1 MTKSYALFLGCYIP
15 SMQPFA
21 EASLRRIAPSLK
33 MKLIDMEGATCC
45 PVPEIVRLADH
56 DAWLYVSARNLALAE
71 SLGKDILAVCNGCWE
86 TLSEA
91 REVLVNDSQLMS
103 DVNSHLRLLDKTFE
117 GKVKVKHFLE
127 VMVEDIGLDSLKAAV
142 KQPLSKLNVAV
153 QYGCK
158 LYKSPESKFVSYFDK
173 IIEALGVKAIDY
185 GAEKICCG
193 FPLSLYSLDE
203 AMEERAKF
211 KLDKMQAA
219 KADCMVTA
227 CPGCFDVLE
236 KAQLLLRRQGLQ
248 YDIPMLSLTELIALS
263 FGFKPHEI
271 GVDKHRVKT
280 NTLVSKLGLEGN

>member
-1 MTKSYALFLGCYIP
+1 
-15 SMQPFA
+15 MQPFA
-21 EASLRRIAPSLK
+21 EASLRRIAPPLK
-33 MKLIDMEGATCC
+33 MKLIDIEGATCC

-71 SLGKDILAVCNGCWE
+71 SLGEDILAVCNGCWE
-86 TLSEA
+86 TLYEA
-91 REVLVNDSQLMS
+91 RETIVNDTQLMNE
-103 DVNSHLRLLDKTFE
+103 VNSHLSLLDKTFE

-127 VMVEDIGLDSLKAAV
+127 VMVEDIGLESLKAAI

-158 LYKSPESKFVSYFDK
+158 LYKSPDSKFISYFDS
-173 IIEALGVKAIDY
+173 IIESLGVNAIDY

-219 KADCMVTA
+219 KVDCMVTA

-236 KAQLLLRRQGLQ
+236 KAQLLLKRQGLQ
-248 YDIPMLSLTELIALS
+248 YEIPMLSLTELIALS

-280 NTLVSKLGLEGN
+280 KTLISKLGLGGN

>member
-1 MTKSYALFLGCYIP
+1 
-15 SMQPFA
+15 MQPFA
-21 EASLRRIAPSLK
+21 EASLRRIAPPLK

-71 SLGKDILAVCNGCWE
+71 SLGKDILAICNGCWE
-86 TLSEA
+86 TLYEA
-91 REVLVNDSQLMS
+91 REVIVKDSQLMNE
-103 DVNSHLRLLDKTFE
+103 VNSHLSLFDKSFE
-117 GKVKVKHFLE
+117 GNVKVKHFLE
-127 VMVEDIGLDSLKAAV
+127 VMVEDIGLESLKSAI
-142 KQPLSKLNVAV
+142 KHPLSKLNVAV

-158 LYKSPESKFVSYFDK
+158 LYKSPESKFVTYFDN
-173 IIEALGVKAIDY
+173 IIESLGVNAIDY

-219 KADCMVTA
+219 KVDCMVTA

-236 KAQLLLRRQGLQ
+236 KAQLLLRRQGHQ

-271 GVDKHRVKT
+271 GVDKHRIKT
-280 NTLVSKLGLEGN
+280 KSLISKLGMGGN

>member
-1 MTKSYALFLGCYIP
+1 MTRSYALFLGCYIP

-86 TLSEA
+86 TLYEA
-91 REVLVNDSQLMS
+91 REALVNDSQLLS
-103 DVNSHLRLLDKTFE
+103 DVNSHLGLLDKTFE
-117 GKVKVKHFLE
+117 GKVKVKHFLQ
-127 VMVEDIGLDSLKAAV
+127 VVVEDIGLESVKVAV
-142 KQPLSKLNVAV
+142 KQPLSKLKVAV

-158 LYKSPESKFVSYFDK
+158 LYKSPESKFVTYFDE
-173 IIEALGVKAIDY
+173 IIEALGVKVIDY

-227 CPGCFDVLE
+227 CPGCL
-236 KAQLLLRRQGLQ
+236 
-248 YDIPMLSLTELIALS
+248 MS
-263 FGFKPHEI
+263 
-271 GVDKHRVKT
+271 
-280 NTLVSKLGLEGN
+280 

>member
-21 EASLRRIAPSLK
+21 EASLRRIAPRLK

-71 SLGKDILAVCNGCWE
+71 AIGKDVLAVCNGCWE
-86 TLSEA
+86 TLYEA
-91 REVLVNDSQLMS
+91 RENLVNDTQLLTE
-103 DVNSHLRLLDKTFE
+103 VNSRLSLLNKEFE

-127 VMVEDIGLDSLKAAV
+127 VIVEDIGLKTLKAAL
-142 KQPLSKLNVAV
+142 KQPLSKVKVAI

-158 LYKSPESKFVSYFDK
+158 LYKSPNEKFVSYFDD
-173 IIEALGVKAIDY
+173 IIDTLGVKVVDY
-185 GAEKICCG
+185 GAEKVCCG

-203 AMEERAKF
+203 AMEERSKF
-211 KLDKMQAA
+211 KLEKMQEA
-219 KADCMVTA
+219 KADCMVTT

-236 KAQLLLRRQGLQ
+236 KAQLLSRREGIR
-248 YDIPMLSLTELIALS
+248 YDLPMLNLMELMALGL
-263 FGFKPHEI
+263 GFKPQEI
-271 GVDKHRVKT
+271 GIDKHRIKT
-280 NTLVSKLGLEGN
+280 DSLIAKLGLGGN